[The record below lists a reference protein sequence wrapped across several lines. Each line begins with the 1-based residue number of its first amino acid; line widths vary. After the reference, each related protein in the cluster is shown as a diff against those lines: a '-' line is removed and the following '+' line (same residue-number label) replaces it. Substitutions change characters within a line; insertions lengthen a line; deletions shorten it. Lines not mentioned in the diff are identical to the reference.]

1 MNFNAFE
8 EQKLHS
14 ISQLVVKSLWFPGQ
28 TEEFMTEFNCWT
40 VQPLLPPNFQGLGLT
55 WGGGLPVWDELL
67 LLKDYFHKI
76 FSIYALPV
84 PTPIFTI
91 ISVEKELSQLFPTLL
106 SAGSFALFPTLRV
119 RPPELRG
126 EVHCHG
132 HDEGNP
138 SDSSEEVQSAH
149 NERQRP
155 EQHPEEQWLVHAP
168 HRKAASAGDGFYTQ
182 EKHRRGS
189 GG

>member
-1 MNFNAFE
+1 MHLKSRSFTPF
-8 EQKLHS
+8 H
-14 ISQLVVKSLWFPGQ
+14 SLWWNPCGSQ
-28 TEEFMTEFNCWT
+28 DKQRNSWQNSI
-40 VQPLLPPNFQGLGLT
+40 VGLYNPCYLRISKG
-55 WGGGLPVWDELL
+55 WAWPGGGLPVWDELL

-84 PTPIFTI
+84 PTPIFSI